1 MDSVCRWIASH
12 YKSVRTILSMLLGGG
27 LGMLILCFDLPIWLV
42 FLLIYPCSVL
52 LLTALTACG
61 GRFQNR
67 ALKIMTE
74 QCDPY
79 PYLQELQTQLSYG
92 YPSGIEIILRLNL
105 ATALHNTGSTQVG
118 VNVMKLIPIEKKGR
132 ARSVTKAMYYNNL
145 ATFLSKT
152 GDAAGAEEAY
162 RKFRELSDGKAKKVL
177 EKHYPHLTPLAE
189 AGYLYTIG
197 EYAAALEKCRG
208 IPLKSAYDRVS
219 IASFRAKCCIALDD
233 PDSARR
239 ELNYVIAN
247 GNRLALVNDAWEM
260 LKKLD

>member
-1 MDSVCRWIASH
+1 MDSVCRWIARH
-12 YKSVRTILSMLLGGG
+12 HKLTRTILSLLLG
-27 LGMLILCFDLPIWLV
+27 LCIAMVHLCLDVPFLLAI
-42 FLLIYPCSVL
+42 LLIYPCSIL
-52 LLTALTACG
+52 LVTALTACG

-79 PYLQELQTQLSYG
+79 PYLQELQTQLSYD
-92 YPSGIEIILRLNL
+92 YPPGIEIIVRLNL

-118 VNVMKLIPIEKKGR
+118 VNVMKLIPIEEKGR

-145 ATFLSKT
+145 ATFLSHS

-162 RKFRELSDGKAKKVL
+162 RKFLELADGKAKKVL
-177 EKHYPHLTPLAE
+177 QKRYPHLRTLAE
-189 AGYLYTIG
+189 AGHLYATG

-208 IPLKSAYDRVS
+208 IPPKSAYDRVS